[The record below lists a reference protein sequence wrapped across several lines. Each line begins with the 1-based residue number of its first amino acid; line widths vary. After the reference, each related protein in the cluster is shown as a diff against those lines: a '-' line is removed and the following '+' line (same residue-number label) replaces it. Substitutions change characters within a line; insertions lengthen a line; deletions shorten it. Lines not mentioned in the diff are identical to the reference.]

1 MTDALPP
8 SPDSFAAQELNRFLA
23 RELADLS
30 RRVAMVERSVGTML
44 GARERPDSLALM
56 TIQDLDAIR
65 QSLEDLG
72 RFSSA
77 LHNRSVAGE
86 TGDPKT
92 FSELLRL
99 SSLRERF
106 LLGVAPPARDGTPGE
121 NQGSVAL
128 FRSQR
133 DTR

>member
-1 MTDALPP
+1 MTNASPP

-30 RRVAMVERSVGTML
+30 RRVAMVERSVGAML
-44 GARERPDSLALM
+44 GTGERPDSLALM

-77 LHNRSVAGE
+77 LHNPGVAGN

-106 LLGVAPPARDGTPGE
+106 LLGVAPPARDGTPAE
-121 NQGSVAL
+121 NHGSVAL